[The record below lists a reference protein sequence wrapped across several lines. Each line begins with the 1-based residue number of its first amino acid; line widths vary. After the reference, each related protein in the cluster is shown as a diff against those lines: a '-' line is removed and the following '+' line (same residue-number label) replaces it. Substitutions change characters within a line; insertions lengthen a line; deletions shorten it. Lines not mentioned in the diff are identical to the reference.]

1 MEQIETFDL
10 RENGFAKFDPM
21 SDGKTVI
28 PDAPGNYVVVL
39 REDAFLPP
47 INIEPIYTLVD
58 FEGTLYRVI
67 YTGSASGSLRKRDYE
82 QHFTKNNAGQSTLR
96 KSLGSLM
103 GLKKIPRDKNKPEKG
118 NTKFGEADETALS
131 GWMQSNLLLF
141 FKTDRNFEEAEKKLI
156 NELNPPL
163 NIMSNANEI
172 NREYR
177 KMLSALRSSK

>member
-1 MEQIETFDL
+1 MEQKETFNL
-10 RENGFAKFDPM
+10 RENGFHKFDPM
-21 SDGKTVI
+21 SDGIALI

-39 REDAFLPP
+39 REDASLPP

-58 FEGTLYRVI
+58 FEGTLFRVI

-103 GLKKIPRDKNKPEKG
+103 GLKKIPRDKNKPG
-118 NTKFGEADETALS
+118 NGKTKFVETDEATLS
-131 GWMQSNLLLF
+131 RWMQSNLLLF
-141 FKTDRNFEEAEKKLI
+141 FKVNRNFNDAEKKLI
-156 NELNPPL
+156 DELNPPL

-177 KMLSALRSSK
+177 KMLTVLRGSK

>member
-1 MEQIETFDL
+1 MGQKETFNL
-10 RENGFAKFDPM
+10 RENGFHKFDPM

-39 REDAFLPP
+39 REDAILPP

-103 GLKKIPRDKNKPEKG
+103 GLKKIPRDKNNLENGK
-118 NTKFGEADETALS
+118 TKFGEDDETALS

-141 FKTDRNFEEAEKKLI
+141 FKTDRNSKEAEKKLI

-177 KMLSALRSSK
+177 KML